1 MKHADETGDRAC
13 KISRKVYVERA
24 LAQFGMLGFVIEAQ
38 AVGRSEPVIKQST
51 VVPYD
56 LP

>member
-1 MKHADETGDRAC
+1 MKRADETGDRAC